1 MNFKKITI
9 AGFIVVLG
17 LVAYLIWKN
26 MNKPDTDALV
36 SGNGRIEA
44 TEINVSS
51 KLSGQLEE
59 ILVKEGDFVE
69 PGQIL
74 ARVKISA
81 LEAQLRELE
90 AQQRQA
96 QDAIATA
103 EAQVSMRISEKSAAE
118 AMVQQ
123 RETELM
129 AAKNRLARTEVLAKE
144 GASSKQQLDDER
156 ASAQQVAAVLSA
168 AKAQVQSAQGAIVAS
183 KSQVSAAHSQVD
195 AIKASIERIKFDMD
209 DAQLRAPLKA
219 RVQFRVAQPGELV
232 AAGGRVLNL
241 IDLSDVYMTFFL
253 PDTVA
258 GHIAIGTEVRIV
270 VDAPNNVVIPAKV
283 SFVADTAQFTP
294 KSVETE
300 SERQKLMFRV
310 KAKIDP
316 TLLNNNIEQ
325 VKTGLPGVA
334 YIKIDDQA
342 VWPTFLEKKATL
354 STKQASLQQS
364 YDAAHANA
372 VKMKQ
377 MHDKLVSDIGSL
389 KSSPSTRT
397 V

>member
-1 MNFKKITI
+1 MNLKKLTI
-9 AGFIVVLG
+9 AGAIVVLG
-17 LVAYLIWKN
+17 LLAYLVWKN

-74 ARVKISA
+74 ARVKIST

-103 EAQVSMRISEKSAAE
+103 EAQVAMRISEKAAAE

-156 ASAQQVAAVLSA
+156 AAAQQAIAVLSA

-195 AIKASIERIKFDMD
+195 AIKASVERIKFDMD

-253 PDTVA
+253 PETVA
-258 GHIAIGTEVRIV
+258 GKIAIGTEVRIV
-270 VDAPNNVVIPAKV
+270 LDAAKNVVIPATV

-316 TLLNNNIEQ
+316 ILLNKYIEQ

-342 VWPTFLEKKATL
+342 AWPTFLENT
-354 STKQASLQQS
+354 
-364 YDAAHANA
+364 
-372 VKMKQ
+372 VK
-377 MHDKLVSDIGSL
+377 
-389 KSSPSTRT
+389 
-397 V
+397 

>member
-1 MNFKKITI
+1 MNIKKLSI
-9 AGFIVVLG
+9 AGAIVVAI

-26 MNKPDTDALV
+26 MDNSDTDALV

-59 ILVKEGDFVE
+59 ILVHEGDFVE
-69 PGQIL
+69 SGQVL
-74 ARVKISA
+74 ARIKVSG
-81 LEAQLRELE
+81 LEAQLREVQ

-96 QDAIATA
+96 QDGIATA
-103 EAQVSMRISEKSAAE
+103 EAQVAMRMSEKAAAE

-123 RETELM
+123 RETELV
-129 AAKNRLARTEVLAKE
+129 AAKNRLARTEILAKE

-156 ASAQQVAAVLSA
+156 ADVKRVAAVLSA
-168 AKAQVQSAQGAIVAS
+168 AKAQVDSAQSAIVAAR
-183 KSQVSAAHSQVD
+183 SQVSGAHSQVD
-195 AIKASIERIKFDMD
+195 AIKATIERINFDID
-209 DAQLRAPLKA
+209 DAQLKAPLKA
-219 RVQFRVAQPGELV
+219 RVQFLVAQPGEMI

-253 PDTVA
+253 PETVA
-258 GHIAIGTEVRIV
+258 GRIAMGTEVRIV
-270 VDAPNNVVIPAKV
+270 LDAAKNVVIPARV

-294 KSVETE
+294 KTVETE

-316 TLLNNNIEQ
+316 ALLQKHIQQ

-334 YIKIDDQA
+334 YIKIDDNA
-342 VWPTFLEKKATL
+342 AWPAFLEN
-354 STKQASLQQS
+354 Q
-364 YDAAHANA
+364 
-372 VKMKQ
+372 VK
-377 MHDKLVSDIGSL
+377 S
-389 KSSPSTRT
+389 
-397 V
+397 

>member
-1 MNFKKITI
+1 MNLKKLTI
-9 AGFIVVLG
+9 AGAIVVLG
-17 LVAYLIWKN
+17 LLAYLVWKN

-74 ARVKISA
+74 ARVKIST

-103 EAQVSMRISEKSAAE
+103 EAQVAMRISEKAAAE

-129 AAKNRLARTEVLAKE
+129 VAKNRLARTEVLAKE

-156 ASAQQVAAVLSA
+156 AAAQQAIAVLSA

-195 AIKASIERIKFDMD
+195 AIKASVERIKFDMD

-253 PDTVA
+253 PETVA
-258 GHIAIGTEVRIV
+258 GKIAIGTEVRIV
-270 VDAPNNVVIPAKV
+270 LDAAKNVVIPATV

-316 TLLNNNIEQ
+316 TLLNKYIEQ

-342 VWPTFLEKKATL
+342 AWPTFLENT
-354 STKQASLQQS
+354 
-364 YDAAHANA
+364 
-372 VKMKQ
+372 VK
-377 MHDKLVSDIGSL
+377 
-389 KSSPSTRT
+389 
-397 V
+397 

>member
-74 ARVKISA
+74 ARVKIST

-103 EAQVSMRISEKSAAE
+103 EAQVAMRISEKAAAE

-156 ASAQQVAAVLSA
+156 AAAQQAIAVLSA

-253 PDTVA
+253 PETVA

-270 VDAPNNVVIPAKV
+270 LDAAKNVVIPAKV

-342 VWPTFLEKKATL
+342 VWPTFLEKKA
-354 STKQASLQQS
+354 K
-364 YDAAHANA
+364 
-372 VKMKQ
+372 
-377 MHDKLVSDIGSL
+377 
-389 KSSPSTRT
+389 
-397 V
+397 

>member
-103 EAQVSMRISEKSAAE
+103 EAQVAMRISEKAAAE

-219 RVQFRVAQPGELV
+219 RVQFRVAQPSELV

-253 PDTVA
+253 PETVA

-270 VDAPNNVVIPAKV
+270 LDAAKNVVIPAKV

-342 VWPTFLEKKATL
+342 VWPTFLEKKA
-354 STKQASLQQS
+354 K
-364 YDAAHANA
+364 
-372 VKMKQ
+372 
-377 MHDKLVSDIGSL
+377 
-389 KSSPSTRT
+389 
-397 V
+397 

>member
-74 ARVKISA
+74 ARVKIST

-103 EAQVSMRISEKSAAE
+103 EAQVAMRISEKAAAE

-156 ASAQQVAAVLSA
+156 AAAQQAIAVLSA

-195 AIKASIERIKFDMD
+195 AIKASVERIKFDMD

-253 PDTVA
+253 PETVA
-258 GHIAIGTEVRIV
+258 GKIAIGTEVRIV
-270 VDAPNNVVIPAKV
+270 LDAAKNVVIPATV

-316 TLLNNNIEQ
+316 TLLNKYIEQ

-342 VWPTFLEKKATL
+342 VWPTFLEKK
-354 STKQASLQQS
+354 
-364 YDAAHANA
+364 
-372 VKMKQ
+372 VK
-377 MHDKLVSDIGSL
+377 
-389 KSSPSTRT
+389 
-397 V
+397 

>member
-74 ARVKISA
+74 ARVKIST

-103 EAQVSMRISEKSAAE
+103 EAQVAMRISEKAAAE

-156 ASAQQVAAVLSA
+156 AAAQQAIAVLSA

-195 AIKASIERIKFDMD
+195 AIKASVERIKFDMD
-209 DAQLRAPLKA
+209 DAQFRAPLKA

-241 IDLSDVYMTFFL
+241 IDLSDVYMTFFV
-253 PDTVA
+253 PETVA
-258 GHIAIGTEVRIV
+258 GKIAIGTEVRIV
-270 VDAPNNVVIPAKV
+270 LDAAKNVVIPATV

-316 TLLNNNIEQ
+316 TLLNKYIEQ

-342 VWPTFLEKKATL
+342 AWPTFLENT
-354 STKQASLQQS
+354 
-364 YDAAHANA
+364 
-372 VKMKQ
+372 VK
-377 MHDKLVSDIGSL
+377 
-389 KSSPSTRT
+389 
-397 V
+397 

>member
-74 ARVKISA
+74 ARVKIST

-103 EAQVSMRISEKSAAE
+103 EAQVAMRISEKAAAE

-156 ASAQQVAAVLSA
+156 AAAQQAIAVLSA

-195 AIKASIERIKFDMD
+195 AIKASVERIKFDMD

-253 PDTVA
+253 PETVA
-258 GHIAIGTEVRIV
+258 GKIAIGTEVRIV
-270 VDAPNNVVIPAKV
+270 LDAAKNVVIPAKV

-316 TLLNNNIEQ
+316 TLLNKYIEQ

-342 VWPTFLEKKATL
+342 AWPTFLEKKLNDDT
-354 STKQASLQQS
+354 T
-364 YDAAHANA
+364 
-372 VKMKQ
+372 
-377 MHDKLVSDIGSL
+377 I
-389 KSSPSTRT
+389 
-397 V
+397 

>member
-74 ARVKISA
+74 ARVKIST

-103 EAQVSMRISEKSAAE
+103 EAQVAMRISEKAAAE

-156 ASAQQVAAVLSA
+156 AAAQQAIAVLSA

-183 KSQVSAAHSQVD
+183 KSQVSAAHYQVD
-195 AIKASIERIKFDMD
+195 AIKASVERIKFDMD

-253 PDTVA
+253 PATVA
-258 GHIAIGTEVRIV
+258 GKIAIGTEVRIV
-270 VDAPNNVVIPAKV
+270 LDAAKNVVIPATV

-316 TLLNNNIEQ
+316 TLLNKYIEQ

-342 VWPTFLEKKATL
+342 AWPTFLENT
-354 STKQASLQQS
+354 
-364 YDAAHANA
+364 
-372 VKMKQ
+372 VK
-377 MHDKLVSDIGSL
+377 
-389 KSSPSTRT
+389 
-397 V
+397 

>member
-74 ARVKISA
+74 ARVKIST

-103 EAQVSMRISEKSAAE
+103 EAQVAMRISEKAAAE

-156 ASAQQVAAVLSA
+156 AAAQQAVAVLSA

-195 AIKASIERIKFDMD
+195 AIKASVERIKFDMD

-253 PDTVA
+253 PETVA
-258 GHIAIGTEVRIV
+258 GKIAIGKEVRIV
-270 VDAPNNVVIPAKV
+270 LDAAKNVVIPAKV

-316 TLLNNNIEQ
+316 TLLNKYIEQ

-342 VWPTFLEKKATL
+342 AWPTFLENT
-354 STKQASLQQS
+354 
-364 YDAAHANA
+364 
-372 VKMKQ
+372 VK
-377 MHDKLVSDIGSL
+377 
-389 KSSPSTRT
+389 
-397 V
+397 

>member
-1 MNFKKITI
+1 MNLKKLTI
-9 AGFIVVLG
+9 AGAIVVLG
-17 LVAYLIWKN
+17 LLAYLVWKN
-26 MNKPDTDALV
+26 MHKPDTEALV

-51 KLSGQLEE
+51 KLSGQLQE

-69 PGQIL
+69 LGQVL
-74 ARVKISA
+74 ARVKIST

-103 EAQVSMRISEKSAAE
+103 EAQVAMRMSEKAAAV

-129 AAKNRLARTEVLAKE
+129 AAKNRLGRTEVLAKE

-156 ASAQQVAAVLSA
+156 AAAQQAVAVLSA
-168 AKAQVQSAQGAIVAS
+168 AKAQVQSAEGAIVAS

-195 AIKASIERIKFDMD
+195 AIKASVERIKFDMD

-253 PDTVA
+253 PETVA
-258 GHIAIGTEVRIV
+258 GKIAIGTEVRIV
-270 VDAPNNVVIPAKV
+270 LDAAKNVVIPATV

-316 TLLNNNIEQ
+316 TLLNKYIEQ

-342 VWPTFLEKKATL
+342 AWPTFLENT
-354 STKQASLQQS
+354 
-364 YDAAHANA
+364 
-372 VKMKQ
+372 VK
-377 MHDKLVSDIGSL
+377 
-389 KSSPSTRT
+389 
-397 V
+397 

>member
-74 ARVKISA
+74 ARVKIST

-103 EAQVSMRISEKSAAE
+103 EAQVAMRISEKAAAE

-123 RETELM
+123 RETELI

-156 ASAQQVAAVLSA
+156 AAAQQAIAVLSA

-195 AIKASIERIKFDMD
+195 AIKASVERIKFDMD

-253 PDTVA
+253 PETVA
-258 GHIAIGTEVRIV
+258 GKIAIGTEVRIV
-270 VDAPNNVVIPAKV
+270 LDAAKNVVIPATV

-316 TLLNNNIEQ
+316 TLLNKYIEQ

-342 VWPTFLEKKATL
+342 AWPTFLENT
-354 STKQASLQQS
+354 
-364 YDAAHANA
+364 
-372 VKMKQ
+372 VK
-377 MHDKLVSDIGSL
+377 
-389 KSSPSTRT
+389 
-397 V
+397 

>member
-156 ASAQQVAAVLSA
+156 ASAQQVAAVISA

-253 PDTVA
+253 PETVA

-270 VDAPNNVVIPAKV
+270 LDAAKNVVIPAKV

-342 VWPTFLEKKATL
+342 VWPTFLEKKA
-354 STKQASLQQS
+354 K
-364 YDAAHANA
+364 
-372 VKMKQ
+372 
-377 MHDKLVSDIGSL
+377 
-389 KSSPSTRT
+389 
-397 V
+397 